1 MVFQI
6 DEINKL
12 LPPDLSEQKKG
23 RLREGLRQFTQQNIS
38 QDKFYTD
45 FYLPISLNYFLQ
57 GDLIR
62 ELRFPTFNNATGQY
76 QKLYFDALLISNTCD
91 VDESNKNT
99 VTKKVV
105 LAKLIPLN
113 LYVASLK
120 ELAVENAAEILTKL
134 KISNSLISSTYHQ
147 IKKKMNI

>member
-1 MVFQI
+1 MGFQI

-45 FYLPISLNYFLQ
+45 FYLPTSLNYFLQ
-57 GDLIR
+57 GDLLR

-76 QKLYFDALLISNTCD
+76 QKQYFDALLISNTCD